1 MMKVLIIEDDV
12 YVQQVLKNVL
22 SRMDLEVVVCTTGSE
37 AIDIMTREKIRL
49 ALIDWV
55 LPEPAM
61 DGLMVCRKVR
71 KMRLSRYVYMIV
83 LTARTDKEDL
93 VEALDSGA
101 DDYIRKPFDEG
112 ELAARV
118 RVGLRIIQLENKLVN
133 SQRKLMALARE
144 DPLTKLFN
152 RRALFDEVLKE
163 LNRSMREKGNV
174 ATMLLDVDGFKAI
187 NDNHGHLAGDI
198 VLVEVARRLK
208 DACREYDLVGR
219 YGGEEFFMLLPHTDR
234 AGALKVAERIRTA
247 MRSKPVEFGKNK
259 ISFTASIGLYC
270 TSFESGLKG
279 QNVNERLLDEMIKKT
294 DYALY
299 AAKRGGKNRVAIYK
313 PS

>member
-1 MMKVLIIEDDV
+1 MMKVLIVEDDN
-12 YVQQVLKNVL
+12 YVQQVLKKVF
-22 SRMDLEVVVCTTGSE
+22 SKMDLEVLICSTGSE
-37 AIDIMTREKIRL
+37 ALDIVMREKIRL
-49 ALIDWV
+49 AVIDWV
-55 LPEPAM
+55 LPETEM
-61 DGLMVCRKVR
+61 DGLMVCRKIR

-112 ELAARV
+112 ELAARI

-133 SQRKLMALARE
+133 SQRKLMSLARE

-163 LNRSMREKGNV
+163 LNRSMREKGNI
-174 ATMLLDVDGFKAI
+174 ATVMLDIDNFKAI
-187 NDNHGHLAGDI
+187 NDTHGHLAGDI

-208 DACREYDLVGR
+208 IACREYDLVGR

-234 AGALKVAERIRTA
+234 AGALKVAERIHTA
-247 MRSKPVEFGKNK
+247 MKSKPVEFGKNK
-259 ISFTASIGLYC
+259 ITFSASIGVYS
-270 TSFESGLKG
+270 TSFETELKG
-279 QNVNERLLDEMIKKT
+279 QNVNERLLDEMIRKT

-299 AAKRGGKNRVAIYK
+299 AAKKEGKNRVAIFK
-313 PS
+313 SA